1 MENNKLLG
9 RMGTGT
15 RDMIK
20 KCREAGVPEPQF
32 PLTDGFVVTVR
43 RKPGR
48 AFEAVGGKVKDEVTG
63 EVAGGVTG
71 EVSDEVINLLRILV
85 IF

>member
-1 MENNKLLG
+1 MEA
-9 RMGTGT
+9 M
-15 RDMIK
+15 
-20 KCREAGVPEPQF
+20 
-32 PLTDGFVVTVR
+32 
-43 RKPGR
+43 
-48 AFEAVGGKVKDEVTG
+48 GGKIKDEVIG